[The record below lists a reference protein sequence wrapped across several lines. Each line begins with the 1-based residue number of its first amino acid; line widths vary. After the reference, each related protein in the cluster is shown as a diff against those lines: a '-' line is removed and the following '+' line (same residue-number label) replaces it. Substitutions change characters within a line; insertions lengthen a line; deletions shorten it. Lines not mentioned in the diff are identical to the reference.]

1 MHGGSVFKFCLK
13 LVQIGFYLTYNK
25 TRFHSSVTRADAMKT
40 KRTDK
45 VFHSFSFSIRNPKN
59 KSWFRELLLIL
70 FIFGIYVP
78 ALGKEN
84 DWFTYL
90 GDKTKPK
97 APRRQM
103 SAAEALPPLPLPAT
117 PLRRTERKKP
127 PQPDCLV
134 GKVIWGE
141 SASFVDSGGDKMDIA
156 DWNLCPTDMEK
167 FVGNGRSM
175 DLKYHWKNINL
186 NDFHFDAKKLPSLLF
201 SGVRTLRLSQTH
213 IQALR
218 EYVLN
223 GGMVICD
230 SIAGSPYFY
239 ESSKKVFLEAFPESR
254 FRVIPADHPL
264 YHMMTDV
271 ERVRYPKKT
280 GTNKAFLEGIYVGSR
295 IGVLVSKYGLG
306 CGWNRDLTRVEKL
319 QKAVYYDVKSAN
331 EIGLNLA
338 AYVVGY
344 AEVGL
349 LEGQPEVFGQAD
361 EKRPTDEFVF
371 AQLKH
376 EGAWNVHP
384 GGATALLMKLRE
396 HTAVRVNLKRVAV
409 DAAED
414 DLSSYPFLYLTGMDD
429 FSFSDGAVSALRS
442 YLNYGGVLLINNGM
456 GLSTFD
462 KAVRRELA
470 KILPEAS
477 LEPISTNHHLYNS
490 LLPIERVRY
499 SPVVAKNKPELKNQP
514 YILGATIDGDLRVLY
529 SPYDIEAGWLDAYY
543 PLIRGYEPIYAQ
555 KLGLNIIT
563 YVMTH

>member
-1 MHGGSVFKFCLK
+1 MVIRPDKAK
-13 LVQIGFYLTYNK
+13 LDSF
-25 TRFHSSVTRADAMKT
+25 VTRANAMNT
-40 KRTDK
+40 KRTVN
-45 VFHSFSFSIRNPKN
+45 VFQSFSFSVRSLKD
-59 KSWFRELLLIL
+59 KSWFPGPLLII
-70 FIFGIYVP
+70 FIFVVCVP
-78 ALGKEN
+78 AMGKED
-84 DWFTYL
+84 DWLTYL
-90 GDKTKPK
+90 GNKTQPK
-97 APRRQM
+97 APRRNI

-127 PQPDCLV
+127 PQPDYLV

-141 SASFVDSGGDKMDIA
+141 SASFVDSSGDKMDIA

-167 FVGNGRSM
+167 LVGNGRSM
-175 DLKYHWKNINL
+175 DLKYHWQNVNL
-186 NDFHFDAKKLPSLLF
+186 NDFHFDAKKLPSLVF

-218 EYVLN
+218 EYILN

-239 ESSKKVFLEAFPESR
+239 ESAKKVFLEAFPECR
-254 FRVIPADHPL
+254 FREIPADHPL
-264 YHMMTDV
+264 YHMLADV
-271 ERVRYPKKT
+271 EKVQYPKRPETTKP
-280 GTNKAFLEGIYVGSR
+280 FLEGIYIGSR

-306 CGWNRDLTRVEKL
+306 CGWNRDLTRLEKL
-319 QKAVYYDVKSAN
+319 PKAVYYDVKSAN

-349 LEGQPEVFGQAD
+349 LEGQPEIFGQAD

-384 GGATALLMKLRE
+384 GGATALLMKLRQ

-414 DLSSYPFLYLTGMDD
+414 DLSSYPFLYLTGLDD
-429 FSFSDGAVSALRS
+429 FSFSPEAISALRR
-442 YLNYGGVLLINNGM
+442 YLNFGGVLLINNGM
-456 GLSTFD
+456 GLGTFD
-462 KAVRRELA
+462 RAVRRELA
-470 KILPEAS
+470 RILPEAR
-477 LEPISTNHHLYNS
+477 LEPVSANHHLYNS
-490 LLPIERVRY
+490 LLPIEKVSY

-514 YILGATIDGDLRVLY
+514 YILGVTIDGDLRVLY

-543 PLIRGYEPIYAQ
+543 PLIRGYESIHAQ

>member
-1 MHGGSVFKFCLK
+1 MEEVYLNLMKVSEMKAKKRGKVCHLFSYSVKRLRDKSLLK
-13 LVQIGFYLTYNK
+13 IFLIMLCVFGVCVPVFGKEDDWFIYLG
-25 TRFHSSVTRADAMKT
+25 
-40 KRTDK
+40 
-45 VFHSFSFSIRNPKN
+45 N
-59 KSWFRELLLIL
+59 KS
-70 FIFGIYVP
+70 
-78 ALGKEN
+78 KS
-84 DWFTYL
+84 
-90 GDKTKPK
+90 K
-97 APRRQM
+97 APRRHM
-103 SAAEALPPLPLPAT
+103 NAAEALPPLPLPAT

-127 PQPDCLV
+127 PQPDYLV

-141 SASFVDSGGDKMDIA
+141 SASFTDSTGDKLDIA
-156 DWNLCPTDMEK
+156 DWNLCPTDMER
-167 FVGNGRSM
+167 FVGNGQSM

-186 NDFHFDAKKLPSLLF
+186 NDFDFDAKKLPSLLF

-218 EYVLN
+218 EYILN

-239 ESSKKVFLEAFPESR
+239 ESAKKLFLEAFPESR

-264 YHMMTDV
+264 YHMLTDV
-271 ERVRYPKKT
+271 ESVKYPKKSEM
-280 GTNKAFLEGIYVGSR
+280 NKPLLEGIYIGSR

-306 CGWNRDLTRVEKL
+306 CGWNRDLTRIEKL
-319 QKAVYYDVKSAN
+319 REAVYYDVKSAN
-331 EIGLNLA
+331 AIGMNLA

-349 LEGQPEVFGQAD
+349 LEGQPEVFSQAD

-384 GGATALLMKLRE
+384 GGATALLMKLRQY
-396 HTAVRVNLKRVAV
+396 TAVRVNLKRVAV
-409 DAAED
+409 DAAVD

-429 FSFSDGAVSALRS
+429 FSFSPDAVNALRR

-456 GLSTFD
+456 GLGTFD
-462 KAVRRELA
+462 KAVRRELS
-470 KILPEAS
+470 KILPEAR
-477 LEPISTNHHLYNS
+477 LEPVSMNHHLYNS
-490 LLPIERVRY
+490 LLPVDKVRY
-499 SPVVAKNKPELKNQP
+499 SPVVAKNKPELKNRP
-514 YILGATIDGDLRVLY
+514 YILGVTIDGDLRVLY

-543 PLIRGYEPIYAQ
+543 PLIRGYEPVHAQ

>member
-1 MHGGSVFKFCLK
+1 MFEGSSKRCFLTKK
-13 LVQIGFYLTYNK
+13 AGFIQFLTRTN
-25 TRFHSSVTRADAMKT
+25 AMET
-40 KRTDK
+40 QRINK
-45 VFHSFSFSIRNPKN
+45 VFHSFIFYLMNLKD
-59 KSWFRELLLIL
+59 KSWFRGIILIVC
-70 FIFGIYVP
+70 IFGICAP
-78 ALGKEN
+78 GLGKED

-90 GDKTKPK
+90 GNKTQSK
-97 APRRQM
+97 APQRQM

-127 PQPDCLV
+127 PQPDYLV

-141 SASFVDSGGDKMDIA
+141 SASFVDSSGDKMDIA

-167 FVGNGRSM
+167 FAGNGRSL
-175 DLKYHWKNINL
+175 DLQYHWKNINL
-186 NDFHFDAKKLPSLLF
+186 NDFDFDAKKMPSLLF
-201 SGVRTLRLSQTH
+201 SGVRTLRLSDTH
-213 IQALR
+213 IQSLR
-218 EYVLN
+218 EYILN

-239 ESSKKVFLEAFPESR
+239 ESAKKVFLEAFPESR
-254 FRVIPADHPL
+254 FRVIPADHPI

-271 ERVRYPKKT
+271 ERVNYPKQS
-280 GTNKAFLEGIYVGSR
+280 GSNKPFLEGIYVGSR

-319 QKAVYYDVKSAN
+319 QEAVYYDVKSAN
-331 EIGLNLA
+331 EIGMNLA

-349 LEGQPEVFGQAD
+349 LEGQPEVFSQAD

-376 EGAWNVHP
+376 GGAWNVHP
-384 GGATALLMKLRE
+384 GGAAALLMKLRE
-396 HTAVRVNLKRVAV
+396 HTAIRVNLKRVAV

-414 DLSSYPFLYLTGMDD
+414 DLSSYPFLYLTGLDD
-429 FSFSDGAVSALRS
+429 FSFSDEAVKALRR
-442 YLNYGGVLLINNGM
+442 YLNFGGVLLINNGM

-462 KAVRRELA
+462 RAVRRELMR
-470 KILPEAS
+470 ILPEAR
-477 LEPISTNHHLYNS
+477 LEPVAGNHHLYNS
-490 LLPIERVRY
+490 LLSIDKVKY
-499 SPVVAKNKPELKNQP
+499 SPVVEKNKPELRNEP
-514 YILGATIDGDLRVLY
+514 YILGVTIDGDLRVLY

-543 PLIRGYEPIYAQ
+543 PLIRGYEPIYSQ

>member
-1 MHGGSVFKFCLK
+1 MKAKKTGKFS
-13 LVQIGFYLTYNK
+13 
-25 TRFHSSVTRADAMKT
+25 HSFNFSVTRL
-40 KRTDK
+40 RDK
-45 VFHSFSFSIRNPKN
+45 SWLKKFFIIVCVFGVCVPVFGKEDDWFIYLGN
-59 KSWFRELLLIL
+59 KS
-70 FIFGIYVP
+70 
-78 ALGKEN
+78 KS
-84 DWFTYL
+84 
-90 GDKTKPK
+90 K
-97 APRRQM
+97 APRRHM
-103 SAAEALPPLPLPAT
+103 NAAEALPPLPLPAT

-127 PQPDCLV
+127 PQPDYLV

-141 SASFVDSGGDKMDIA
+141 SASFTDSTGDKLDIA
-156 DWNLCPTDMEK
+156 DWNLCPTDMER

-186 NDFHFDAKKLPSLLF
+186 NDFDFDAKKLPSLLF

-218 EYVLN
+218 EYILN

-239 ESSKKVFLEAFPESR
+239 ESAKKVFLEAFPESR

-264 YHMMTDV
+264 YHMLTDV
-271 ERVRYPKKT
+271 ESVKYPKKS
-280 GTNKAFLEGIYVGSR
+280 GMNKPLLEGIYIGSR

-306 CGWNRDLTRVEKL
+306 CGWNRDLSRVGKL
-319 QKAVYYDVKSAN
+319 REAVYYDVKSAN
-331 EIGLNLA
+331 AIGMNLA

-349 LEGQPEVFGQAD
+349 LEGQPEVFGQVD

-384 GGATALLMKLRE
+384 GGATALLMKLRQY
-396 HTAVRVNLKRVAV
+396 TAVRVNLKRVAV
-409 DAAED
+409 DAAVD
-414 DLSSYPFLYLTGMDD
+414 DLSSYPFLYLTGLDD
-429 FSFSDGAVSALRS
+429 FSFSPDAVNALRR

-456 GLSTFD
+456 GLGTFD
-462 KAVRRELA
+462 KAVRRELV
-470 KILPEAS
+470 KILPGAG
-477 LEPISTNHHLYNS
+477 LEPISMNHHLYNS
-490 LLPIERVRY
+490 LLAVDKVRY
-499 SPVVAKNKPELKNQP
+499 SPVVAKNKPELKNRP
-514 YILGATIDGDLRVLY
+514 YILGVTIDGDLRVLY

-543 PLIRGYEPIYAQ
+543 PLIRGYEPVYAQ

>member
-1 MHGGSVFKFCLK
+1 METKKTIDGFPRSGVPAFKSFIFKLSDFHWTDNVILK
-13 LVQIGFYLTYNK
+13 AGKVCENPVIRAWLV
-25 TRFHSSVTRADAMKT
+25 
-40 KRTDK
+40 
-45 VFHSFSFSIRNPKN
+45 
-59 KSWFRELLLIL
+59 LLIVTMFL
-70 FIFGIYVP
+70 GFVP
-78 ALGKEN
+78 AQGKEN
-84 DWFTYL
+84 DWFIYL

-127 PQPDCLV
+127 TQPDYLI

-141 SASFVDSGGDKMDIA
+141 SASFVDSSGDKMEIA
-156 DWNLCPTDMEK
+156 DWNLCPTDMER

-175 DLKYHWKNINL
+175 DLQYHWQNVNL
-186 NDFHFDAKKLPSLLF
+186 NDFHFDPKKLPALLF

-239 ESSKKVFLEAFPESR
+239 ESATKVFLEAFPECR

-264 YHMMTDV
+264 YHMLTDMEKV
-271 ERVRYPKKT
+271 AYPKKPET
-280 GTNKAFLEGIYVGSR
+280 DEPFMEGIYIGSR
-295 IGVLVSKYGLG
+295 IGVLISKYGLG
-306 CGWNRDLTRVEKL
+306 CGWNRDVTRLDKL
-319 QKAVYYDVKSAN
+319 PKAVYYDVKSAN
-331 EIGLNLA
+331 QLGLNLA
-338 AYVVGY
+338 AYIVGY

-349 LEGQPEVFGQAD
+349 LEGQPEVFGSAD
-361 EKRPTDEFVF
+361 QKIPTDEFVF

-376 EGAWNVHP
+376 EGGWNVHP
-384 GGATALLMKLRE
+384 GGATALLMKLRQ

-409 DAAED
+409 DAEKD
-414 DLSSYPFLYLTGMDD
+414 DLSSYPFLYLTGLDD
-429 FSFSDGAVSALRS
+429 FSFSSEAVAALRR
-442 YLNYGGVLLINNGM
+442 YLQYGGVLLINNGM

-462 KAVRRELA
+462 SAVRRELA
-470 KILPEAS
+470 KILPDAV
-477 LEPISTNHHLYNS
+477 LEPIGASHHLYNS
-490 LLPIERVRY
+490 LLTIKEVRY
-499 SPVVAKNKPELKNQP
+499 SPVVEKNKPELKNQP
-514 YILGATIDGDLRVLY
+514 YVLGVTIDGDLRVLY

-543 PLIRGYEPIYAQ
+543 PLIRGYEPIYAKQ
-555 KLGLNIIT
+555 LGMNIIT

>member
-1 MHGGSVFKFCLK
+1 MAGDGVRLNFVPRRSKASIRPAKPGFCS
-13 LVQIGFYLTYNK
+13 FLTR
-25 TRFHSSVTRADAMKT
+25 TDAMKT
-40 KRTDK
+40 KRTAK
-45 VFHSFSFSIRNPKN
+45 VSHSIILSMEGRKV
-59 KSWFRELLLIL
+59 KSLFRRPLLIVCM
-70 FIFGIYVP
+70 FGICAP
-78 ALGKEN
+78 ILGKEN

-90 GDKTKPK
+90 GDKTQSK
-97 APRRQM
+97 APQRQM

-127 PQPDCLV
+127 PQPDYLV

-141 SASFVDSGGDKMDIA
+141 SASFVDSSGDKMDIA

-167 FVGNGRSM
+167 LVANGRSL
-175 DLKYHWKNINL
+175 DLKYHWQNVNL
-186 NDFHFDAKKLPSLLF
+186 NDFHFDAKKVPSLLF

-218 EYVLN
+218 EYILN

-239 ESSKKVFLEAFPESR
+239 ESAKKVFLEGFPECR

-271 ERVRYPKKT
+271 ERVKYPKKS
-280 GTNKAFLEGIYVGSR
+280 GTNKPLLEGIYIGSR

-319 QKAVYYDVKSAN
+319 PESVYYDIKSAN
-331 EIGLNLA
+331 ELGMNLA
-338 AYVVGY
+338 AYIVGY
-344 AEVGL
+344 AEAGL
-349 LEGQPEVFGQAD
+349 LEGQPEVFGQVD

-414 DLSSYPFLYLTGMDD
+414 DLSSYPFLYLTGLDD
-429 FSFSDGAVSALRS
+429 FSFSEEAINALRR
-442 YLNYGGVLLINNGM
+442 YLNYGGVLLINNGL
-456 GLSTFD
+456 GLGTFD
-462 KAVRRELA
+462 EAVRRELA
-470 KILPEAS
+470 KILPEAR

-490 LLPIERVRY
+490 LLPIENVNY
-499 SPVVAKNKPELKNQP
+499 SPVLTKSKPELKNRP
-514 YILGATIDGDLRVLY
+514 YLLGVTIDGDLRILY
-529 SPYDIEAGWLDAYY
+529 SPYDIEAGWLGAYY

>member
-1 MHGGSVFKFCLK
+1 
-13 LVQIGFYLTYNK
+13 
-25 TRFHSSVTRADAMKT
+25 MKI
-40 KRTDK
+40 KRT
-45 VFHSFSFSIRNPKN
+45 VHAFRSFSCKVCTAHHQRRGGQCPPY
-59 KSWFRELLLIL
+59 RLLLIVL
-70 FIFGIYVP
+70 IFLVSVP
-78 ALGKEN
+78 AQGKED

-90 GDKTKPK
+90 GNKTKPK
-97 APRRQM
+97 APRRHM

-127 PQPDCLV
+127 PQPDYLV

-141 SASFVDSGGDKMDIA
+141 SASFVDSGGDKMEIA
-156 DWNLCPTDMEK
+156 DWNLCPTDMER

-175 DLKYHWKNINL
+175 DLKYHWQNVNL
-186 NDFHFDAKKLPSLLF
+186 NDFHFDPKKLPTLLF

-239 ESSKKVFLEAFPESR
+239 ESAKKVFLEAFPECR

-264 YHMMTDV
+264 YHMLVDV
-271 ERVRYPKKT
+271 KKVSYPKKPGST
-280 GTNKAFLEGIYVGSR
+280 KPYLEGIYVGSR

-306 CGWNRDLTRVEKL
+306 CGWNRDVTRLGKL
-319 QKAVYYDVKSAN
+319 PKAVYYDVKSAN
-331 EIGLNLA
+331 QLGLNLA

-349 LEGQPEVFGQAD
+349 LEGQPEVFGSAD
-361 EKRPTDEFVF
+361 QKIPTDEFVF

-384 GGATALLMKLRE
+384 GGATALLMKLRQ

-409 DAAED
+409 DAEKD
-414 DLSSYPFLYLTGMDD
+414 DLSSYPFLYLTGLDD
-429 FSFSDGAVSALRS
+429 FSFSEEAVTALRR
-442 YLNYGGVLLINNGM
+442 YLNFGGVLLINNGM

-462 KAVRRELA
+462 RAVRRELA
-470 KILPEAS
+470 KILPEAE
-477 LEPISTNHHLYNS
+477 LEPIAANHHLYNS
-490 LLPIERVRY
+490 LLTIKEVRY
-499 SPVVAKNKPELKNQP
+499 SPLVAKNKPPPAAGLIKPSVAVLKNQP
-514 YILGATIDGDLRVLY
+514 YVLGVTIDGDLRVLY
-529 SPYDIEAGWLDAYY
+529 SPYDLEAGWLDAYY
-543 PLIRGYEPIYAQ
+543 PLIRGYESIYAQ
-555 KLGLNIIT
+555 QLGMNIIT

>member
-1 MHGGSVFKFCLK
+1 
-13 LVQIGFYLTYNK
+13 
-25 TRFHSSVTRADAMKT
+25 MKT
-40 KRTDK
+40 NRTTN
-45 VFHSFSFSIRNPKN
+45 VFQSFSVSVGNSKEKPR
-59 KSWFRELLLIL
+59 FRGLLLIVC
-70 FIFGIYVP
+70 IFAVCVP
-78 ALGKEN
+78 AMGKEN
-84 DWFTYL
+84 DWLTYL
-90 GDKTKPK
+90 GNKTKSK
-97 APRRQM
+97 APPKHL

-127 PQPDCLV
+127 PQPDYLV

-141 SASFVDSGGDKMDIA
+141 SASFVDSSGDKMDIA

-175 DLKYHWKNINL
+175 DLKYHWQNVNL
-186 NDFHFDAKKLPSLLF
+186 NDFHFDAKKLPALLF

-230 SIAGSPYFY
+230 SIAGSPFFY
-239 ESSKKVFLEAFPESR
+239 DSARKVFLEAFPESR
-254 FRVIPADHPL
+254 FREIPGDHPL

-271 ERVRYPKKT
+271 EKVKYPKQPRNTKP
-280 GTNKAFLEGIYVGSR
+280 FLEGIYVGSR

-306 CGWNRDLTRVEKL
+306 CGWNRDLSRLGKL
-319 QKAVYYDVKSAN
+319 PKAVYYDVKSAN

-384 GGATALLMKLRE
+384 GGATALLMKLRQY
-396 HTAVRVNLKRVAV
+396 TAIRVNLKRVVV

-414 DLSSYPFLYLTGMDD
+414 DLSGYPFLYLTGLDE
-429 FSFSDGAVSALRS
+429 FSFSTEAVGALKR
-442 YLNYGGVLLINNGM
+442 YLNFGGVLLINNGM
-456 GLSTFD
+456 GLGTFD
-462 KAVRRELA
+462 KAVRRELS

-477 LEPISTNHHLYNS
+477 LEPVSTNHHLYNS
-490 LLPIERVRY
+490 LLPIEKVRY

-543 PLIRGYEPIYAQ
+543 PLIRGYESIHAQ